1 MLRIATTYRL
11 AETGP
16 SYILRLTGSLQ
27 GDWVQELRRSWRVL
41 RDAIAAV
48 PIRVELA
55 DVECVDAA
63 SRVLLAEMRRAGV
76 EILAGKSLGAAIVDD
91 DGVNTIAGALTSAGS
106 RRATCRA
113 AGQHRATG
121 RRDGGAGR
129 WGSGF
134 K

>member
-1 MLRIATTYRL
+1 MLRITTTYRL

-91 DGVNTIAGALTSAGS
+91 DGVNGPAPDT
-106 RRATCRA
+106 
-113 AGQHRATG
+113 GQTLRFQPNTTFRG
-121 RRDGGAGR
+121 PLSLLVEWDT
-129 WGSGF
+129 
-134 K
+134 